1 MESEN
6 ANAKVCEAP
15 LPEFGVTDT
24 AAGNPLLLPPV
35 MVNEAVVLW
44 FNDPLAPVTV
54 MVMPPGDAPLVVI
67 MVSVVEPEPVTVV
80 RLKLPVTPEGNPDVP
95 KLTVP
100 LNPLLP
106 VTVTV

>member
-1 MESEN
+1 
-6 ANAKVCEAP
+6 
-15 LPEFGVTDT
+15 
-24 AAGNPLLLPPV
+24 
-35 MVNEAVVLW
+35 
-44 FNDPLAPVTV
+44 
-54 MVMPPGDAPLVVI
+54 MVMPPAEAPPVVV

-80 RLKLPVTPEGNPDVP
+80 GLKLPVTPEGNPGVP